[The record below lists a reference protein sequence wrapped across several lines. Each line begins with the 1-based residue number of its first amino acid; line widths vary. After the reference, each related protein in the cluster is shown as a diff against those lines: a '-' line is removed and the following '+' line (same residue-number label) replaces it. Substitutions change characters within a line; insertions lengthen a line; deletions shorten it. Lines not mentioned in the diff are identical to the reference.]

1 MSAFFMNILLW
12 VFEKKFAKHKILD
25 SMSFLSPA
33 NQFQCP
39 LSFGIFSCGVLEGT
53 YFHFTSPLS
62 ATSMFQKSF
71 SRAFEEKRLQSP
83 SYQSLIYH

>member
-1 MSAFFMNILLW
+1 
-12 VFEKKFAKHKILD
+12 
-25 SMSFLSPA
+25 
-33 NQFQCP
+33 
-39 LSFGIFSCGVLEGT
+39 LEGT